1 MSRRAEATVSAR
13 FCIFEGGED
22 FKDFNDLN
30 AAVRENGKIKQACCF
45 SSRFALS
52 LNKIGYI
59 SAKHTSKLVVFALDL
74 HYLCCVTKQNDGHTY
89 P

>member
-1 MSRRAEATVSAR
+1 MEATVSAR
-13 FCIFEGGED
+13 FCFFLRGGD

-59 SAKHTSKLVVFALDL
+59 SAKHTSKLDFVLLSICTIFVV
-74 HYLCCVTKQNDGHTY
+74 
-89 P
+89 